1 MLNFYKIDDI
11 AVEGW
16 QTAVILEDKRQYHT
30 VKWEL
35 NILVKKSRKGV

>member
-11 AVEGW
+11 DVKEW

-30 VKWEL
+30 VYKVG
-35 NILVKKSRKGV
+35 VKYFGKTK